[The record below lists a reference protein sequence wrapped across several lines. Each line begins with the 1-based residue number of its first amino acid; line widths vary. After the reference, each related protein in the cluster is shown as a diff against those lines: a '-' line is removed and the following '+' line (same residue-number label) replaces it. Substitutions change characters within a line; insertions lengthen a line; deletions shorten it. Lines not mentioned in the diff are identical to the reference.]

1 MPGSTIR
8 VSVSA
13 KDDVVVLI
21 SKADVVEDLERSIKH
36 IDIYVIVI

>member
-13 KDDVVVLI
+13 KDDVVVVV